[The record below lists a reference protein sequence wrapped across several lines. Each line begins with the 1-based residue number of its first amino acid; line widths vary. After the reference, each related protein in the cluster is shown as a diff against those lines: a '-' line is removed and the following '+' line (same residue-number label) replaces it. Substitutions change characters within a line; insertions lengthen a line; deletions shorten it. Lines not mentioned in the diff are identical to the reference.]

1 MKFLPPL
8 KLKDQYYAPVEAEI
22 MRLLADVIYRPL
34 LKALKDPTGEIFNSG
49 GALYDAIVN
58 GTIYWSEGH
67 FRGDFNSQTTRDL
80 RAIGAMYN
88 SASRTWSLAR
98 ELIPT
103 DLRFAQAGADQ
114 RYETLRKAFLHTL
127 DDMDI
132 GSIKRMSDIPGVY
145 ARTID
150 WMESD
155 FQKSLQAITVPVKLT
170 DAQRD
175 IIASEWG
182 QNLDLYVKNWASENI
197 IKMRNEV
204 QGNTFQGRRAAD
216 LIGMLKDNYGVGQRK
231 AKFLA
236 RQETS
241 LLMSKFRE
249 TRYRDAGANRYRW
262 STSHDER
269 VRKDHRHLNGKIF
282 TWDMPPV
289 TDDRTGARNNPGE
302 DFGCRCVAIA
312 LLD

>member
-1 MKFLPPL
+1 M
-8 KLKDQYYAPVEAEI
+8 
-22 MRLLADVIYRPL
+22 
-34 LKALKDPTGEIFNSG
+34 
-49 GALYDAIVN
+49 
-58 GTIYWSEGH
+58 
-67 FRGDFNSQTTRDL
+67 
-80 RAIGAMYN
+80 
-88 SASRTWSLAR
+88 
-98 ELIPT
+98 
-103 DLRFAQAGADQ
+103 RFAQAGADQ

-216 LIGMLKDNYGVGQRK
+216 LIGMLKDNYGVGGK
-231 AKFLA
+231 ASNPHRSYPA
-236 RQETS
+236 R
-241 LLMSKFRE
+241 
-249 TRYRDAGANRYRW
+249 
-262 STSHDER
+262 
-269 VRKDHRHLNGKIF
+269 
-282 TWDMPPV
+282 
-289 TDDRTGARNNPGE
+289 
-302 DFGCRCVAIA
+302 
-312 LLD
+312 